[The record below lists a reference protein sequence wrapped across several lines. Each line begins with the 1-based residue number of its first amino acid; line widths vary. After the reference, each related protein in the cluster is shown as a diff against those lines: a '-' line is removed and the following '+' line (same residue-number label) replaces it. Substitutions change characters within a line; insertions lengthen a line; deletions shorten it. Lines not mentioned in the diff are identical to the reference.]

1 MFIGILHLPQ
11 ELGNVILGF
20 TAPRNYI
27 APNFSDYWINL
38 NRDIRTKYEKCL
50 LLAKYSHS
58 SFQTLVNHLYLILNF
73 FLLPY
78 IQRTEIAFLPIPNAF
93 SVLLTHMSSIAIFW
107 SRASFRQCLGEKSCS
122 GIWYT
127 SCFSLYLDP
136 LESSFGTLSS
146 VRFDM
151 KSLILEPKQ
160 KINVSNSITT
170 LSQKIFTTR
179 HPYWY
184 LTDAEVN

>member
-1 MFIGILHLPQ
+1 MPP
-11 ELGNVILGF
+11 LGKIF
-20 TAPRNYI
+20 TFK
-27 APNFSDYWINL
+27 FSN
-38 NRDIRTKYEKCL
+38 TSK
-50 LLAKYSHS
+50 SP
-58 SFQTLVNHLYLILNF
+58 VLNF
-73 FLLPY
+73 EFFSIALHSIY
-78 IQRTEIAFLPIPNAF
+78 FQRTEIAFLPIPNAF